1 MFMVFE
7 VFNKHRIFCSFGQ
20 FHITAIITYL
30 DWICHTIL
38 SDYDLVFSLNFQL
51 STQAYLV
58 KKDYDRDGQSNET
71 CLKTSQQVA
80 LSIRG

>member
-1 MFMVFE
+1 MFIFCE
-7 VFNKHRIFCSFGQ
+7 ALNKLRIFCSFGQ

-38 SDYDLVFSLNFQL
+38 SDYDLVFSLNFHL

-58 KKDYDRDGQSNET
+58 KKDYERDGQSNEHAS
-71 CLKTSQQVA
+71 KQA
-80 LSIRG
+80 NK